1 MAGWDLAVTEALVD
15 GPREVAVVGGAGRP
29 AADGAASRSRS
40 PARAGLVVVAVGDAR
55 SQTRPPAPL
64 LADRPLVGGRPAAY
78 PCRGMV
84 CDLPLTDPAAL
95 AAWTGARPPTA
106 NGLDASE

>member
-1 MAGWDLAVTEALVD
+1 
-15 GPREVAVVGGAGRP
+15 
-29 AADGAASRSRS
+29 
-40 PARAGLVVVAVGDAR
+40 VVAAAEPGQPV
-55 SQTRPPAPL
+55 PPL
-64 LADRPLVGGRPAAY
+64 VADRPLVGGVSAAY

-95 AAWTGARPPTA
+95 AAWTDLPWA